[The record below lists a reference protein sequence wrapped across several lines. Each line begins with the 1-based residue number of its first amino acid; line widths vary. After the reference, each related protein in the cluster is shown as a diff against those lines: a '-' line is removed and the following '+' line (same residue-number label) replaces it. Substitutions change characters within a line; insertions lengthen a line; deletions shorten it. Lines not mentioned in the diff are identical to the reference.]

1 MAVIGWNQIFYHRE
15 TSQLICT
22 VFTLQIDWPV
32 PMWWQRHHWSWISKV
47 IAWSIFVLNH
57 FISLVTFWT
66 RWVNQ
71 KTDVVMFL
79 SDVIELG
86 SGFIIIESHN
96 LMQVVY
102 GFAFDAIFCRK
113 VLLFIRQ
120 HNNKVVNKPLAV
132 SLVS

>member
-1 MAVIGWNQIFYHRE
+1 M
-15 TSQLICT
+15 
-22 VFTLQIDWPV
+22 
-32 PMWWQRHHWSWISKV
+32 
-47 IAWSIFVLNH
+47 
-57 FISLVTFWT
+57 

-71 KTDVVMFL
+71 KTDPVMFL